1 MNNLIRVFVD
11 EPESF
16 IMLSNAEKNYF
27 KRLLPV
33 LIDWV
38 VFSVF
43 NELFLDDTDKP
54 LDINRVA
61 RLLSV
66 NILVTNPHRGLTID
80 GSSEKLLTRSLEEF
94 ITYLIPALTKLGKFS
109 LLTRVVVVGE
119 QTEIFIQN
127 NH

>member
-1 MNNLIRVFVD
+1 MNNLVRVFVD

-16 IMLSNAEKNYF
+16 ITLSNAERNHF
-27 KRLLPV
+27 KRLLPT

-43 NELFLDDTDKP
+43 NELFLDDADKP

-66 NILVTNPHRGLTID
+66 NILVTSPHRGLTID

-109 LLTRVVVVGE
+109 LLTRVVIVGE